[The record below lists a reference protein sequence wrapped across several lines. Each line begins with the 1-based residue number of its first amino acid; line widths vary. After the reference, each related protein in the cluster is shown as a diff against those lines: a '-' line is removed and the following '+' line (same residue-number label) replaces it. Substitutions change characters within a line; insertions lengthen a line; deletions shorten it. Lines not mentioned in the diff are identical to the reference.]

1 MRRLQIV
8 THSAWTANILTMLHR
23 IWDLMMK
30 CFHAV
35 RFRKLTWIYSFLQ
48 LAILQVK
55 TSQTLVNNGNSDLI
69 TRVLAVWIWQKNLKN
84 MRIMC
89 ADAGLSL
96 TPHVQV
102 YLCLRCCHKCRGQK
116 ERIHDEFKHPSIFGV
131 PALLFTVKFFSKNKI
146 RKNDPIFILIRIFP
160 CIFIK

>member
-1 MRRLQIV
+1 MLSCCAFAQADLNIFFLAACNF
-8 THSAWTANILTMLHR
+8 TGQNITAFTSEQR
-23 IWDLMMK
+23 
-30 CFHAV
+30 
-35 RFRKLTWIYSFLQ
+35 Q
-48 LAILQVK
+48 L
-55 TSQTLVNNGNSDLI
+55 GSDYARACGMNMAKKKI
-69 TRVLAVWIWQKNLKN
+69 KEN

-131 PALLFTVKFFSKNKI
+131 PALLFTVKFFQ
-146 RKNDPIFILIRIFP
+146 RI
-160 CIFIK
+160 K

>member
-1 MRRLQIV
+1 
-8 THSAWTANILTMLHR
+8 
-23 IWDLMMK
+23 MMK

-35 RFRKLTWIYSFLQ
+35 RLRKLICIYSFLQ

-55 TSQTLVNNGNSDLI
+55 TSQTFTSEQRQLGSDYA
-69 TRVLAVWIWQKNLKN
+69 RACGMNWQKKKKN

-96 TPHVQV
+96 TAHVQV
-102 YLCLRCCHKCRGQK
+102 YLCLRCCHKCRGQT

-131 PALLFTVKFFSKNKI
+131 PALLFTVKFFQ
-146 RKNDPIFILIRIFP
+146 RI
-160 CIFIK
+160 K